1 VHGGLR
7 YLEYYEFRLVREALI
22 EREVLIRNAPHL
34 TKPLRFVLTR
44 AHVMLLAGGS
54 VLAAVL
60 IVLLGVGVG
69 ARLAQPHPSALS
81 RTVTSQATPPPGV
94 FLR

>member
-1 VHGGLR
+1 MCTRTASPAKSCTARRSG
-7 YLEYYEFRLVREALI
+7 E
-22 EREVLIRNAPHL
+22 PSPP
-34 TKPLRFVLTR
+34 KPLRFVLTR